1 MKKYSTNTTT
11 EGAELKVVVQ
21 NSFNYIRN
29 SYPTKI
35 ISYGK
40 MCITKN
46 LNIEVYNSWVF
57 SNDLTFGKLY
67 GQL

>member
-1 MKKYSTNTTT
+1 MKKYSTNATT
-11 EGAELKVVVQ
+11 EDAELKFGVQ

-35 ISYGK
+35 ISHGK

-46 LNIEVYNSWVF
+46 LNIEVYNFWVF
-57 SNDLTFGKLY
+57 NNDLTFCKLY